1 MRHECSLLT
10 QSGHQPAFHIA
21 VESTPLSR
29 YDAQSE
35 SGARMRR
42 REFLGVLGGAAA
54 WPLAARAQS
63 KATPPAGVTKQD
75 DFAGKLD
82 SVLQQA
88 EQLGAPV
95 AAIQRAV
102 AISRQPTF
110 SKKDVFAVFDISQP
124 STNKR
129 FYLLDFTSGQVTAHF
144 AAHGRSNGP
153 HARATKFKGF
163 QRDLNMVPLGPLKT
177 VPAPP
182 EVTDHYRTIVDR
194 YDKTVYRNMIV
205 GVLEGVAPYNR
216 YINHTPPYKW
226 VIHPNWYTTAGYR
239 AKNNGMLGRSLGCI
253 TVDPA
258 ENNKIITR
266 LQGALIYVT
275 VGDAPIEQ
283 YL

>member
-1 MRHECSLLT
+1 M
-10 QSGHQPAFHIA
+10 
-21 VESTPLSR
+21 SR

-124 STNKR
+124 SANKR
-129 FYLLDFTSGQVTAHF
+129 FTFWISHQVRSPPTSRRMEEAMDPT
-144 AAHGRSNGP
+144 RE
-153 HARATKFKGF
+153 
-163 QRDLNMVPLGPLKT
+163 
-177 VPAPP
+177 PP
-182 EVTDHYRTIVDR
+182 NSKAFSGT
-194 YDKTVYRNMIV
+194 
-205 GVLEGVAPYNR
+205 
-216 YINHTPPYKW
+216 
-226 VIHPNWYTTAGYR
+226 
-239 AKNNGMLGRSLGCI
+239 
-253 TVDPA
+253 
-258 ENNKIITR
+258 
-266 LQGALIYVT
+266 
-275 VGDAPIEQ
+275 
-283 YL
+283 